1 MRRIGAHAHQD
12 AAVFHDGA
20 GEHVVAHAALD
31 GQWFAGQGR
40 LVDHSASLLDN
51 TVDANGHAGAHGD
64 QIAGFKLGGGN
75 AYLGVADDLLR
86 LVGHVEQ
93 RVDELVFAHGAGV
106 VLEQLAH
113 VEQEH
118 RLARGVDITLDE
130 RDADGRSV
138 EHGNGQA
145 RLSQLMKGG
154 TQKCHVT
161 GHDKHRTQRRRQE
174 PAARVVGADKCGKIH
189 DELVLARL
197 KLHHVARLGIGDSL
211 SIECA

>member
-1 MRRIGAHAHQD
+1 MQMDMPVRTATRSPG
-12 AAVFHDGA
+12 
-20 GEHVVAHAALD
+20 
-31 GQWFAGQGR
+31 
-40 LVDHSASLLDN
+40 S
-51 TVDANGHAGAHGD
+51 
-64 QIAGFKLGGGN
+64 KLGRGN
-75 AYLGVADDLLR
+75 AYLGVADNLLR
-86 LVGHVEQ
+86 LVGHIEQ

-130 RDADGRSV
+130 RNADGRSV

-145 RLSQLMKGG
+145 RLRELTEGG
-154 TQKCHVT
+154 AQKCHVT

-174 PAARVVGADKCGKIH
+174 PAARVVGADKCRQVH
-189 DELVLARL
+189 NEFVLARL
-197 KLHHVARLGIGDSL
+197 ELHHVARLGIGDSL